1 MDIHYTCVSYV
12 PNNPAFQNDSFLNK
26 FTITV
31 FKNGNIKTDYSYYD
45 NINQYNYAIF
55 EINDNLPFSDYY
67 LEKLKQILLSLS
79 IKDNSDFSI
88 SSYTENLYFICKIF
102 KDINQEYDNP
112 STIEYNHLLYK
123 NQKLYSENR
132 KLKNTLNNI
141 DRRLELENN
150 HSKLS
155 SNDIDYDHNND
166 NNQIETIKDN
176 GEQDIQIMKLNEE
189 IDNLKKTIIS
199 KDSEIKYF
207 RLETE
212 KHILSLK
219 NNDEIID
226 KINTIY
232 NQSIDANMEDQLNE
246 AHFHLN
252 KYLSDLIILKKEL
265 ESEKKKVLLLES
277 SIVEKDDEFSD
288 KSRMY
293 DKLNENHKKLLITNK
308 NKISEIS
315 EYKELL
321 FSKNLE
327 IDNSSKKYNDIFT
340 KFLIVSLFFSL
351 LLMNNLLTILSI
363 TPLHI

>member
-1 MDIHYTCVSYV
+1 MDVHYTCVCYV
-12 PNNPAFQNDSFLNK
+12 PNNPAFQSNAFLNK

-45 NINQYNYAIF
+45 NMNQYNYSIF

-67 LEKLKQILLSLS
+67 FEKLKQILLSLN

-102 KDINQEYDNP
+102 KDINIEYDNP

-123 NQKLYSENR
+123 NQRLYSENR

-141 DRRLELENN
+141 DKRLELESND
-150 HSKLS
+150 SKLS
-155 SNDIDYDHNND
+155 LITMNSDDNND
-166 NNQIETIKDN
+166 NNHVEKIKDN
-176 GEQDIQIMKLNEE
+176 EDSEDKKKDIQIMKLNEE
-189 IDNLKKTIIS
+189 INNFKKSIIS

-207 RLETE
+207 KLETE
-212 KHILSLK
+212 KHIISLK
-219 NNDEIID
+219 NKDEIID
-226 KINTIY
+226 KINIIY
-232 NQSIDANMEDQLNE
+232 NKSIDANMEDQLNE

-252 KYLSDLIILKKEL
+252 KYLSDLLILKKEL
-265 ESEKKKVLLLES
+265 EDEKKKVLLLES
-277 SIVEKDDEFSD
+277 SLDEKDDELSD
-288 KSRMY
+288 KSRTY

-327 IDNSSKKYNDIFT
+327 IDSSSKKYNDIFT
-340 KFLIVSLFFSL
+340 TFLIVSLFFSL
-351 LLMNNLLTILSI
+351 LLMNNLFF
-363 TPLHI
+363 

>member
-1 MDIHYTCVSYV
+1 MDIHYTCVCYV
-12 PNNPAFQNDSFLNK
+12 PNNPAFQSDVFLNK

-31 FKNGNIKTDYSYYD
+31 FKNGNINTIYSYYD
-45 NINQYNYAIF
+45 NMNQYNYSIF

-67 LEKLKQILLSLS
+67 LEKLKQTLLSLN

-102 KDINQEYDNP
+102 KDINSEYDNP

-123 NQKLYSENR
+123 NQRLYSENR

-141 DRRLELENN
+141 DKRLELESND
-150 HSKLS
+150 SKLS
-155 SNDIDYDHNND
+155 LNDTDN
-166 NNQIETIKDN
+166 NNQIETIKTNEDY
-176 GEQDIQIMKLNEE
+176 GEQNIKIMKLNEE
-189 IDNLKKTIIS
+189 INNLKKTIIS
-199 KDSEIKYF
+199 KDTEIKYF

-219 NNDEIID
+219 NKDEIID
-226 KINTIY
+226 KINKLY
-232 NQSIDANMEDQLNE
+232 DKSYDSNMADQLTE

-252 KYLSDLIILKKEL
+252 KYLLTIKSLKKEL
-265 ESEKKKVLLLES
+265 EDEKNKVLLLQN
-277 SIVEKDDEFSD
+277 SINEKDEKLSD
-288 KSRMY
+288 RSRMY

-308 NKISEIS
+308 NSISEIS

-340 KFLIVSLFFSL
+340 ILIIS
-351 LLMNNLLTILSI
+351 TILFSI
-363 TPLHI
+363 IISINYFIY

>member
-1 MDIHYTCVSYV
+1 MDIHYTCVCYV
-12 PNNPAFQNDSFLNK
+12 PNNPAFQSDAFLNK

-31 FKNGNIKTDYSYYD
+31 FENGNINAIYSYYD
-45 NINQYNYAIF
+45 NINQYSYSIF

-123 NQKLYSENR
+123 NQKLYSENK
-132 KLKNTLNNI
+132 KLKNILNNI
-141 DRRLELENN
+141 DRRLELESND
-150 HSKLS
+150 SKLS
-155 SNDIDYDHNND
+155 LISMNNDHYYDHN
-166 NNQIETIKDN
+166 QIKTIKDN
-176 GEQDIQIMKLNEE
+176 DDSGDEDIQIMKLNEE
-189 IDNLKKTIIS
+189 IDNFKKTIIS

-207 RLETE
+207 KLETE
-212 KHILSLK
+212 KHIISLK
-219 NNDEIID
+219 NKDEIID
-226 KINTIY
+226 KINIIY
-232 NQSIDANMEDQLNE
+232 NKSIDANMEDQLNE

-252 KYLSDLIILKKEL
+252 KYLSDLLILKKEL
-265 ESEKKKVLLLES
+265 EDEKKKVLLLES
-277 SIVEKDDEFSD
+277 SLDEKDDELSD
-288 KSRMY
+288 RSRMY

-327 IDNSSKKYNDIFT
+327 IDSSSKKYNDIFT
-340 KFLIVSLFFSL
+340 TFLIVSLFFSL
-351 LLMNNLLTILSI
+351 LLMNNLFF
-363 TPLHI
+363 